1 MTEKIFR
8 ILLTVAALTLPQI
21 IKTSAAAA
29 QSISI
34 GAMEKTPHMSPARKP
49 AKKDRSSY
57 DEEEFERRKPH
68 LNPEQGKKALLSGE
82 DIHGSYIPESASFT
96 PDRDIFRKKE
106 TTGNINEDLS
116 TPPHRTW
123 RKANRIFTT
132 LSFDTFS
139 DDHLVLNFSIYE
151 SDYNIAVTK
160 YGYRQMELDSLCST
174 FRSSLDDK
182 DKTLQMS
189 TKNPGM
195 PFQLPEACLPKAQ
208 SFFAQRGMNLDPVS
222 RTLSWDLPVIAQR
235 EKNNVRT
242 LADDL
247 RKKAAEHNYGKREIA
262 GAVLSMVQ
270 SAISYEIPP
279 IKTNTGRQFF
289 NGLYTP
295 VQTIVEGRGD
305 CDTKSLLMAAVLS
318 HWPSIRV
325 IGIQVPEHYFLG
337 IAVPVMD
344 GDETL
349 TYRGTKYVLTEP
361 AGPARLPPGRIG
373 GLSRK
378 YINKDYKVQ
387 EFF

>member
-1 MTEKIFR
+1 MTEKTLRF
-8 ILLTVAALTLPQI
+8 LLIAVFSTSPQI
-21 IKTSAAAA
+21 IDASAAAA

-34 GAMEKTPHMSPARKP
+34 GAMEKAPQMRPARRP
-49 AKKDRSSY
+49 AKNRNNSY
-57 DEEEFERRKPH
+57 DEEEFERNKPH
-68 LNPEQGKKALLSGE
+68 LNPEQGRKALLSGE
-82 DIHGSYIPESASFT
+82 DIHGSYIPESSSFT
-96 PDRDIFRKKE
+96 PKKDVFTKKE
-106 TTGNINEDLS
+106 NTGNIKEDS
-116 TPPHRTW
+116 YTPPHRTW

-139 DDHLVLNFSIYE
+139 GDNLVLNFSIYE

-235 EKNNVRT
+235 EKNNVKT